1 MSGKINMAALGGL
14 VLLTAIWSYSWIVM
28 KQVMLYAGAFE
39 FTALRCLCGSLVL
52 LLVLAL
58 RGRRYLRPTPF
69 RYTLAIALFQTCGM
83 VGLAQW
89 ALISGGAGKVAIL
102 SYTMPFWVVIFAAL
116 FLGERMRKLHYLAV
130 GVAACGLLLVIQ
142 PWLLHLE
149 SLKSALL
156 GIASGI
162 CWGISAIIA
171 KRMYARYPE
180 VDLMSLTTWQMI
192 YATIVMAL
200 VAALVPERPIDWQ
213 PYVFGALAYS
223 AIFATALAWSLWL
236 FVLKKLPAGIASLS
250 TLAVPVTGVLLSW
263 WLLGESPGPVE
274 GSGIGLIVLALLV
287 ISRKG
292 KRSVVSV
299 TGATRVKLV

>member
-1 MSGKINMAALGGL
+1 MAALGGL

-58 RGRRYLRPTPF
+58 RGRRYLKPTPF

-142 PWLLHLE
+142 PWQLHLE

-156 GIASGI
+156 AILSGI

-171 KRMYARYPE
+171 KRMYARHPS

-200 VAALVPERPIDWQ
+200 VAALVP
-213 PYVFGALAYS
+213 
-223 AIFATALAWSLWL
+223 
-236 FVLKKLPAGIASLS
+236 
-250 TLAVPVTGVLLSW
+250 
-263 WLLGESPGPVE
+263 
-274 GSGIGLIVLALLV
+274 VLA
-287 ISRKG
+287 
-292 KRSVVSV
+292 RSNQPLQPAFSWPM
-299 TGATRVKLV
+299 RSHR

>member
-1 MSGKINMAALGGL
+1 MAALGGL

-58 RGRRYLRPTPF
+58 RGRRYLKPTPF

-156 GIASGI
+156 AILSGI
-162 CWGISAIIA
+162 CWGSAPSSPSGC
-171 KRMYARYPE
+171 MP
-180 VDLMSLTTWQMI
+180 
-192 YATIVMAL
+192 AT
-200 VAALVPERPIDWQ
+200 
-213 PYVFGALAYS
+213 
-223 AIFATALAWSLWL
+223 
-236 FVLKKLPAGIASLS
+236 
-250 TLAVPVTGVLLSW
+250 
-263 WLLGESPGPVE
+263 PGW
-274 GSGIGLIVLALLV
+274 I
-287 ISRKG
+287 
-292 KRSVVSV
+292 
-299 TGATRVKLV
+299 